1 MEIKEKGKDKKIS
14 DKKTKTV
21 EELANLMKTSNSIV
35 IVSIKNLR
43 SSQFHAIKKKLRENA
58 VIKVAKKNVM
68 NRVIDKIEKGS
79 IKNFK
84 KYLKEDQ
91 AFIFS
96 KLDPFELSAI
106 LSKNK
111 SMARAK
117 AGQIINEDIVVE
129 PGPTE
134 LVPGPIISELGAVG
148 LKFSIEEGKINI
160 REKKVILKA
169 GGKVSEAQASI
180 MAKLD
185 MRPVAVG
192 LEPVLAYDAKEDKIY
207 EDIKIDSEKLIEELK
222 RSYGKTLAFAVKI
235 AYACKDTIGFLLAK
249 ANAEEKTIEKLIKP
263 ELKQENIQQNIQ
275 GGQ

>member
-1 MEIKEKGKDKKIS
+1 
-14 DKKTKTV
+14 
-21 EELANLMKTSNSIV
+21 
-35 IVSIKNLR
+35 
-43 SSQFHAIKKKLRENA
+43 
-58 VIKVAKKNVM
+58 
-68 NRVIDKIEKGS
+68 
-79 IKNFK
+79 
-84 KYLKEDQ
+84 
-91 AFIFS
+91 
-96 KLDPFELSAI
+96 
-106 LSKNK
+106 
-111 SMARAK
+111 
-117 AGQIINEDIVVE
+117 
-129 PGPTE
+129 
-134 LVPGPIISELGAVG
+134 
-148 LKFSIEEGKINI
+148 
-160 REKKVILKA
+160 
-169 GGKVSEAQASI
+169 